1 MRVFALPLLL
11 LTLGLLSACSG
22 DDTTKDPYANWT
34 AKDFYD
40 ESHRSLDAGEF
51 QTAIDYLENLEA
63 RFPFSS
69 YSKQAQLDV
78 AYAYYKFEEAD
89 SAIAAADRF
98 IRLNPRDPHVAYAW
112 YLKGITNFTRGQGML
127 ESMFPRDMAKH
138 DVKVMKDAFQ
148 DFSTL
153 VRKYPDSI
161 YAGDAYQRLVYLKN
175 KLANHEVQVAQYY
188 LKRQAWL
195 AAARRAQYT
204 LEHYQKT
211 AASRTALEILVKAY
225 GELQLPEL
233 ASQAQTVLAANQVQ
247 SGQGEESLSQTRLDS
262 PPTLESEQ
270 AQAKL

>member
-1 MRVFALPLLL
+1 MRLMLFPLLL
-11 LTLGLLSACSG
+11 LMLAGLSACS
-22 DDTTKDPYANWT
+22 DDATTKDPYANWT

-78 AYAYYKFEEAD
+78 AYAYFKFEEAD

-98 IRLNPRDPHVAYAW
+98 IRLNPRDPHVDYAW
-112 YLKGITNFTRGQGML
+112 YLKGITNFNRGEGLL
-127 ESMFPRDMAKH
+127 ESLFPRDIAKH

-153 VRKYPDSI
+153 VRKFPNSK
-161 YAGDAYQRLVYLKN
+161 YAPDAYQRLVFLKN
-175 KLANHEVQVAQYY
+175 KLALHEVQVAQYY
-188 LKRQAWL
+188 MKRKAWL

-204 LEHYQKT
+204 LEHYQQT
-211 AASRTALEILVKAY
+211 PASRTALDILYKAY
-225 GELQLPEL
+225 NQLDLPDL
-233 ASQAQTVLAANQVQ
+233 ASQVQQVLAANQTETNQ
-247 SGQGEESLSQTRLDS
+247 ESLTQTKLDT
-262 PPTLESEQ
+262 PPVVGSSE